1 MFVKCKVVYSKFIW
15 RCNICTKTYI
25 LSVLVQANKKQEE
38 KAEEEEELSGEE
50 QSCRR
55 QVLLGTLITSVVLPV
70 TIYVL
75 SCDI

>member
-1 MFVKCKVVYSKFIW
+1 MCSELFIQSLFGDVTFVLKHC
-15 RCNICTKTYI
+15 I
-25 LSVLVQANKKQEE
+25 LSVLVQANKEQEA
-38 KAEEEEELSGEE
+38 KVEEEEELSGEE

>member
-1 MFVKCKVVYSKFIW
+1 MCSELFIQSLFGDVTFVLKHCL
-15 RCNICTKTYI
+15 

-38 KAEEEEELSGEE
+38 KVEEEEELSGEE

>member
-1 MFVKCKVVYSKFIW
+1 MCSELFIQSLFGDVTFVLKHC
-15 RCNICTKTYI
+15 I

-38 KAEEEEELSGEE
+38 KAEEEELSGEE

-55 QVLLGTLITSVVLPV
+55 QVLLGTLTISVALPV

>member
-1 MFVKCKVVYSKFIW
+1 MCSELFIQSLFGDVTFVLKHC
-15 RCNICTKTYI
+15 I

-38 KAEEEEELSGEE
+38 KVEEEEAELSGEE

-55 QVLLGTLITSVVLPV
+55 QVLLGILTTSVVLPV